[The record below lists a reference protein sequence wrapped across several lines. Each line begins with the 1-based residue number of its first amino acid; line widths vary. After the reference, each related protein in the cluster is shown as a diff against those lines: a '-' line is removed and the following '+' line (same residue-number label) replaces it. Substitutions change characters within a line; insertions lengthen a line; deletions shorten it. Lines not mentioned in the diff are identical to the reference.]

1 MILTPE
7 SINHYDVD
15 VSDLNQAVQNS
26 AVNIKYN
33 LQNEKQENLNQA
45 TGDHNSTNG
54 IDLAI

>member
-1 MILTPE
+1 MQ